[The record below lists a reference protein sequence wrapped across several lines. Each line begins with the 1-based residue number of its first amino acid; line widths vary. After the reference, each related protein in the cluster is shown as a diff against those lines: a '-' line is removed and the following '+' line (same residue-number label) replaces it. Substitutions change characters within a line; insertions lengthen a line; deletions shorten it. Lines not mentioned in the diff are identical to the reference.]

1 MINSK
6 KHIIFDWNGT
16 LINDAQ
22 IFVNILNVLLDK
34 RKLNKID
41 LVMYRDLFCFPIID
55 FYKKLGLDVSRDAFT
70 QLKKEFVGEYD
81 KRKYCA
87 SLFPNTINML
97 QRLSDNNFNLSILSA
112 SYQKTLD
119 DLTKHYSIDRFFQH
133 IIGVNNYIANGKAQ
147 KGIKLINTLAL
158 KKQDLVLIGDTN
170 LDYSVSKFL
179 GIDCILI
186 SHGHQS
192 TKQLEACNNTIIQSF
207 DVLFE

>member
-41 LVMYRDLFCFPIID
+41 LVMYRDLFCFP
-55 FYKKLGLDVSRDAFT
+55 RDAFT

-170 LDYSVSKFL
+170 LDYSVSKVL